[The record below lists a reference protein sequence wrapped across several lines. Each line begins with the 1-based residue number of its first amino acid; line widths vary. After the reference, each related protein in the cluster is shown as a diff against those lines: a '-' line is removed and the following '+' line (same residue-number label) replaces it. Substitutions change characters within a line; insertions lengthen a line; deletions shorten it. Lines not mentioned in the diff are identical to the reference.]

1 MRVRCISL
9 AVSQSGSSYATPLVT
24 LLERLRD
31 GEVSVEDAAKA
42 LAGRSNG
49 QVENIARLDHLREQR
64 VGAPEIVYGE
74 GKTAEQI
81 ATLMAALAGDGSG
94 ALATRVD
101 AEKAEHVLRSLEQ
114 CEYNAT
120 ARTLEIAAISPRPL
134 GRGEVGVVCAGTS
147 DIPVAEEA
155 AVCLRFLGH
164 EVIEIRDVGVAGL
177 HRLLNVLPE
186 LQKCSVL
193 VVAAG
198 MEGALPTVIAGLLP
212 QPIVAVPTSVGYGVS
227 SGGFAALAGMLSSCA
242 PGLSVVNID
251 NGVGAAMVAARIN
264 RGEV

>member
-1 MRVRCISL
+1 MI
-9 AVSQSGSSYATPLVT
+9 A

-31 GEVSVEDAAKA
+31 GAVSVEEAVKT
-42 LAGRSNG
+42 LEQTSSG
-49 QVENIARLDHLREQR
+49 QVADIARLDHLREQR

-81 ATLMAALAGDGSG
+81 ATLMKALAKSGAG

-101 AEKAEHVLRSLEQ
+101 AKKAELVLRTLVQ
-114 CEYNAT
+114 ATYNAA
-120 ARTLEIAAISPRPL
+120 ARTLEIASTKPRSS
-134 GRGEVGVVCAGTS
+134 GRGIVGIVCAGTS
-147 DIPVAEEA
+147 DIPVAEET

-164 EVIEIRDVGVAGL
+164 EVMEIRDVGVAGL
-177 HRLLNVLPE
+177 HRLLGVLPE

-193 VVAAG
+193 IVAAG

-212 QPIVAVPTSVGYGVS
+212 QPIVAVPTSVGYGIS
-227 SGGFAALAGMLSSCA
+227 AGGYAALAGMLSSCA

-251 NGVGAAMVAARIN
+251 NGIGAAMVAARIN
-264 RGEV
+264 RKES

>member
-1 MRVRCISL
+1 
-9 AVSQSGSSYATPLVT
+9 VSQAGASDPTSLIA

-31 GEVSVEDAAKA
+31 GEVSVEQAVSA
-42 LAGRSNG
+42 LERTPTG
-49 QVENIARLDHLREQR
+49 QVGNIARLDHLREQR

-74 GKTAEQI
+74 SKTADQI
-81 ATLMAALAGDGSG
+81 STLMLALAADGSG

-101 AEKAEHVLRSLEQ
+101 KDKAALVLGALGTG
-114 CEYNAT
+114 EYNAL
-120 ARTLEIAAISPRPL
+120 ARTVEIAPTVPRSA
-134 GRGEVGVVCAGTS
+134 GRGVVGVVCAGTS
-147 DIPVAEEA
+147 DIPVGEET

-164 EVIEIRDVGVAGL
+164 EVSEIRDVGVAGL
-177 HRLLNVLPE
+177 HRLLGVLPE

-198 MEGALPTVIAGLLP
+198 MEGALPTVVAGLLP

-227 SGGFAALAGMLSSCA
+227 AGGFAALAGMLSSCA

-251 NGVGAAMVAARIN
+251 NGIGAAMVAARIN
-264 RGEV
+264 RKES